1 MFKKRAFKRQSL
13 LPSGPLPT
21 KYVLLISLGFFI
33 VSTILAI
40 WIVNKAIEPTL
51 LKYAES
57 ETKKMASV
65 VINKAIEESIAK
77 NKDLNDV
84 ITEIP
89 KEGEE
94 ISVEGIRFN
103 TEIINR
109 FRADTTMRIQEA
121 LREIEAG
128 DLSSVDYL
136 STSKDGKNGDGII
149 HEVPLGKVT
158 NNALLGNMGPD
169 IPVEIHA
176 VSDVQSDV
184 KTTLEPYGINNA
196 LIKVVLFVE
205 VNAQVVVPFAS
216 KPTKITTDVP
226 IAMRTTSGQVPSYYN
241 GSGNGAG
248 PAIQLPTK

>member
-1 MFKKRAFKRQSL
+1 MFKKRAFKRQTL
-13 LPSGPLPT
+13 FPSGPLPM
-21 KYVLLISLGFFI
+21 KHVLLISFGFFI

-51 LKYAES
+51 MKYAES

-65 VINKAIEESIAK
+65 VINKAIEESIAE
-77 NKDLNDV
+77 NKDLNEV
-84 ITEIP
+84 ISEIP
-89 KEGEE
+89 KEGEQ

-109 FRADTTMRIQEA
+109 FRADTTTRIQEA
-121 LREIEAG
+121 LSEIEAG
-128 DLSSVDYL
+128 NLSAVDYL
-136 STSKDGKNGDGII
+136 STGSKKEGII

-169 IPVEIHA
+169 IPVEIHS

-205 VNAQVVVPFAS
+205 VNAQVVVPFSS

-241 GSGNGAG
+241 GNGGGGAG